1 MMYNETIEDFFF
13 HPKHVGSMDNTNP
26 LTTHFGIK
34 QNGLSI
40 RLFVRHTESRV
51 IERACY
57 QTNGNPY
64 VIASLEWLCRKIEG
78 ASLDAL
84 PALHY
89 QQIIEALDMPSS
101 KYPEA
106 VQIDRLFKELI
117 KRIEL

>member
-1 MMYNETIEDFFF
+1 MYNKTVEDFFF
-13 HPKHVGSMDNTNP
+13 HPKHVGSLDITHP
-26 LTTHFGIK
+26 LTTCFGTK
-34 QNGLSI
+34 HNGLTIS
-40 RLFVRHTESRV
+40 LYVRHTENRM

-57 QTNGNPY
+57 KTNGNPY

-84 PALHY
+84 PELHY
-89 QQIIEALDMPSS
+89 QQIIEALAMPTS

-106 VQIDRLFKELI
+106 VQIERLFKELL